1 MKFEFWIFNW
11 KINFRKP
18 LVFNFLD
25 IFINKSET
33 NKSELC

>member
-25 IFINKSET
+25 IFINKFET